1 MDENI
6 KTAEKDCIKMH
17 NESEILD
24 INRKTGLKILKFR
37 KNRVICK
44 KVCVNLG

>member
-1 MDENI
+1 
-6 KTAEKDCIKMH
+6 MH

-37 KNRVICK
+37 KK
-44 KVCVNLG
+44 

>member
-1 MDENI
+1 MI
-6 KTAEKDCIKMH
+6 FSWTKISKTAEKDCIKMH

-37 KNRVICK
+37 KK
-44 KVCVNLG
+44 